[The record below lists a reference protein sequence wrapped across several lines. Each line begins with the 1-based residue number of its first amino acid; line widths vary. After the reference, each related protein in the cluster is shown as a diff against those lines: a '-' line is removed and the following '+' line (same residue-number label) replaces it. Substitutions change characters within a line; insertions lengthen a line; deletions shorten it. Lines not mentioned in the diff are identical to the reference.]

1 MDYSIK
7 SLRRMEGDKK
17 QQRREANN
25 QRNDDEM
32 STIMLQVRK
41 VMERNR
47 MRPMEVNEI
56 LNQVNKMHDITVVTR
71 DTLMEVLR
79 HY

>member
-32 STIMLQVRK
+32 SMLMLQVRK

-56 LNQVNKMHDITVVTR
+56 LNQVNKMDITVVTR

>member
-56 LNQVNKMHDITVVTR
+56 LNQVNKMDITVITR
-71 DTLMEVLR
+71 DTFMEVLR

>member
-32 STIMLQVRK
+32 SMLMLQVRK

-56 LNQVNKMHDITVVTR
+56 LNQVNKMDIITVVTR

>member
-32 STIMLQVRK
+32 GMIMLQVRK

-56 LNQVNKMHDITVVTR
+56 LNQVNKMDITVVTR

>member
-56 LNQVNKMHDITVVTR
+56 LSQINKMDITVVKR

>member
-56 LNQVNKMHDITVVTR
+56 LNQVNKMDITVVTR

>member
-32 STIMLQVRK
+32 SMLMLQVRK

-56 LNQVNKMHDITVVTR
+56 LNQVNNMDITVITR

>member
-32 STIMLQVRK
+32 SMLMLQVRK

-56 LNQVNKMHDITVVTR
+56 LNQVNKMDIPVVTR

>member
-32 STIMLQVRK
+32 SMLMLQVRK

-56 LNQVNKMHDITVVTR
+56 LNQVNKMDITVITR

>member
-32 STIMLQVRK
+32 SMIMLQVRK

-56 LNQVNKMHDITVVTR
+56 LNQVNKMDLVVTK